1 MRQRSPAVI
10 EIRKGLARS
19 SAGSHLAAM
28 SPSPAYRPDPR
39 FQTLGRDFAD
49 PVEAADFPETILRFR
64 NDRAAATVGLEG
76 LSDADW
82 LRHFGRFE
90 PLPDNQPIPLA
101 MRYHGHQFRVYNP
114 NLGDGRGFLF
124 AQLREQGSNR
134 LLDLATKGSGQTPWS
149 RAGDGRLTL
158 KGGMREILAASMLE
172 ALGVP
177 TSRAFSLVETGEALT
192 RGDEPSPTR
201 SAVLTRL
208 SHSHIRFGTFQRL
221 AYFDQ
226 RDLITVL
233 VDHVVETYFPH
244 LADVADRP
252 AALMEATVA
261 ASAGLLS
268 RWMAAGFVHGVLNTD
283 NMVVTGES
291 FDYGPWRF
299 LPRNDPNFTAAYFD
313 HQGLYSFGRQP
324 ETVFWNLQQLAAC
337 LTLVTGQERLLA
349 ALNGFSD
356 AYRLALRGAILD
368 RLGVKSRGSDDD
380 VELVNAAFRALAEG
394 GEGLRWEPFFFDW
407 FGGEAS
413 TGRAMDGPRAGLYR
427 TETFEAFRAKLA
439 AFEPDR
445 PERLAD
451 PVFQRPEP
459 EELLID
465 EVEALWA
472 PIAAEDDWGPLYA
485 KLDRIEAARAAY
497 ALGVDG
503 AKNAAP

>member
-1 MRQRSPAVI
+1 
-10 EIRKGLARS
+10 
-19 SAGSHLAAM
+19 M
-28 SPSPAYRPDPR
+28 SFTPAYRPDPR
-39 FQTLGRDFAD
+39 FQALGGDFAD
-49 PVEAADFPETILRFR
+49 PVQPADFPETVLRFR
-64 NDRAAATVGLEG
+64 NDRAAATVGLEA
-76 LSDADW
+76 LDDAAW
-82 LRHFGRFE
+82 IRHFGRFD
-90 PLPDNQPIPLA
+90 PLPDNQSVPLA

-114 NLGDGRGFLF
+114 DLGDGRGFLF
-124 AQLREQGSNR
+124 AQARERGTDR

-158 KGGMREILAASMLE
+158 KGGVREILAATLLE
-172 ALGVP
+172 ALGAP
-177 TSRAFSLVETGEALT
+177 TSRAFSLIETGEALT

-221 AYFDQ
+221 AYFER
-226 RDLITVL
+226 RDLIVRL
-233 VDHVVETYFPH
+233 IDHVVELYYPE
-244 LADVADRP
+244 LADAPDRP
-252 AALMEATVA
+252 AALMEAVVA
-261 ASAGLLS
+261 ASARLLA

-324 ETVFWNLQQLAAC
+324 EAVFWNLQQLAAC
-337 LTLVTGQERLLA
+337 LTLVTDQQGLLA

-356 AYRLALRGAILD
+356 AYRTALRAAILD
-368 RLGVKSRGSDDD
+368 RLGVRSRGAEADS
-380 VELVNAAFRALAEG
+380 ELVNSAFRALAEG

-413 TGRAMDGPRAGLYR
+413 TGRAMDGPRAELYR
-427 TETFEAFRAKLA
+427 TENFEIFRRRLA
-439 AFEPDR
+439 AFDPDR

-459 EELLID
+459 EELIIE
-465 EVEALWA
+465 EVESLWA
-472 PIAAEDDWGPLYA
+472 PIAAEDDWGPLHA
-485 KLDRIEAARAAY
+485 KLDRIESARRAYDLGAGGDKKAAS
-497 ALGVDG
+497 
-503 AKNAAP
+503 

>member
-1 MRQRSPAVI
+1 MS
-10 EIRKGLARS
+10 LS
-19 SAGSHLAAM
+19 S
-28 SPSPAYRPDPR
+28 AYRPDPR
-39 FQTLGRDFAD
+39 FQALGRDFSD
-49 PVEAADFPETILRFR
+49 PVEAADFPQTILRFR
-64 NDRAAATVGLEG
+64 NDRAARTVGLET
-76 LSDADW
+76 LSDDDW
-82 LRHFGRFE
+82 IRHFGRFQ
-90 PLPDNQPIPLA
+90 PLPGNQPLPLA

-114 NLGDGRGFLF
+114 DLGDGRGFLF
-124 AQLREQGSNR
+124 AQLREQGSDR

-149 RAGDGRLTL
+149 RSGDGRLTL

-208 SHSHIRFGTFQRL
+208 SHSHIRFGTFQRQ
-221 AYFDQ
+221 AYFD
-226 RDLITVL
+226 RSDLIGVL
-233 VDHVVETYFPH
+233 VDHVVETYYPH
-244 LADVADRP
+244 LADAPDRP
-252 AALMEATVA
+252 AAMLEATIA
-261 ASAGLLS
+261 ASAKLLA

-299 LPRNDPNFTAAYFD
+299 LPRNDPNFVAAYFD

-324 ETVFWNLQQLAAC
+324 EAMFWNLQQLAAC
-337 LTLVTGQERLLA
+337 LTLVGEQAGLLT

-368 RLGVKSRGSDDD
+368 RLGLKSRDPDAD

-413 TGRAMDGPRAGLYR
+413 TDRAMDGPRAGLYR
-427 TETFEAFRAKLA
+427 TETFEAFRRQLA
-439 AFEPDR
+439 SFEPDR

-459 EELLID
+459 EEMLIE

-472 PIAAEDDWGPLYA
+472 PIAEDDDWAPLHA
-485 KLDRIEAARAAY
+485 KLGRIEAARSAY
-497 ALGVDG
+497 ALGSRVG
-503 AKNAAP
+503 KNAAP

>member
-1 MRQRSPAVI
+1 MSF
-10 EIRKGLARS
+10 S
-19 SAGSHLAAM
+19 S
-28 SPSPAYRPDPR
+28 AYRPDPR
-39 FQTLGRDFAD
+39 FQTLGGDFAD
-49 PVEAADFPETILRFR
+49 PVEAADFPQTILRFR
-64 NDRAAATVGLEG
+64 NQRAAASVGLDS
-76 LSDADW
+76 LSEEAW
-82 LRHFGRFE
+82 VRHFGRFE
-90 PLPDNQPIPLA
+90 PLPDNQPTPLA
-101 MRYHGHQFRVYNP
+101 MRYHGHQFHVYNP
-114 NLGDGRGFLF
+114 DLGDGRGFLF
-124 AQLREQGSNR
+124 AQLREQGSASSQNGR

-149 RAGDGRLTL
+149 RSGDGRLTL
-158 KGGMREILAASMLE
+158 KGGVREILAASLLE

-177 TSRAFSLVETGEALT
+177 TSRAFSLVETGEPLT

-226 RDLITVL
+226 RDLIVQL

-244 LADVADRP
+244 LADASDRP

-261 ASAGLLS
+261 ASAKLLS
-268 RWMAAGFVHGVLNTD
+268 RWMTAGFVHGVLNTD

-324 ETVFWNLQQLAAC
+324 EAVFWNLQQLAAC
-337 LTLVTGQERLLA
+337 LTLVTDQAGILA

-356 AYRLALRGAILD
+356 AYRLALRGSMLD
-368 RLGVKSRGSDDD
+368 RLGVQSRNPDED

-394 GEGLRWEPFFFDW
+394 GEALRWEPFFFDW
-407 FGGEAS
+407 FGGEAGA
-413 TGRAMDGPRAGLYR
+413 GRAMDGPRAQLYR
-427 TETFEAFRAKLA
+427 TETFETFRRRLA
-439 AFEPDR
+439 DFEPNR

-459 EELLID
+459 EELIIE

-472 PIAAEDDWGPLYA
+472 PISQDDDWGPLNA
-485 KLDRIEAARAAY
+485 KLDRIEAARVAY
-497 ALGVDG
+497 GLGD
-503 AKNAAP
+503 KNAAP

>member
-1 MRQRSPAVI
+1 
-10 EIRKGLARS
+10 
-19 SAGSHLAAM
+19 M
-28 SPSPAYRPDPR
+28 SPQPAYRPDPR
-39 FQTLGRDFAD
+39 FQHLGRDFAD

-64 NDRAAATVGLEG
+64 NDRAAKTVGLEG
-76 LSDADW
+76 LSDAAWID
-82 LRHFGRFE
+82 HFGRFA
-90 PLPDNQPIPLA
+90 PLPDNQPTPLA

-114 NLGDGRGFLF
+114 DLGDGRGFLF
-124 AQLREQGSNR
+124 AQLREQGTGR

-158 KGGMREILAASMLE
+158 KGGVREILAASMLE
-172 ALGVP
+172 ALGAP
-177 TSRAFSLVETGEALT
+177 TSRAFSLVETGEALI

-221 AYFDQ
+221 AYFDR
-226 RDLITVL
+226 RDLIATL
-233 VDHVVETYFPH
+233 VDHGVETYFPH
-244 LADVADRP
+244 LADAPDRP
-252 AALMEATVA
+252 AALLEATVA
-261 ASAGLLS
+261 ASARLLA

-299 LPRNDPNFTAAYFD
+299 LPRNDPNFVAAYFD

-324 ETVFWNLQQLAAC
+324 EAVFWNLQQLAAC
-337 LTLVTGQERLLA
+337 LSLVSDQAGLLA

-356 AYRLALRGAILD
+356 TYRAALRGAILH
-368 RLGVKSRGSDDD
+368 RLAVRSRDDEAD

-394 GEGLRWEPFFFDW
+394 GETLRWEPFFFDW

-413 TGRAMDGPRAGLYR
+413 EARALAGPRANLYG
-427 TETFEAFRAKLA
+427 TEAFLDFRRRLA

-459 EELLID
+459 EELIID

-472 PIAAEDDWGPLYA
+472 PIAEADDWTALYA

-497 ALGVDG
+497 GLDGNG

>member
-1 MRQRSPAVI
+1 
-10 EIRKGLARS
+10 
-19 SAGSHLAAM
+19 M
-28 SPSPAYRPDPR
+28 SLSPAYRPDPR

-49 PVEAADFPETILRFR
+49 PVEAADFPETVLRFR

-76 LSDADW
+76 LNDTDW
-82 LRHFGRFE
+82 IRHFGRFE

-114 NLGDGRGFLF
+114 DLGDGRGFLF
-124 AQLREQGSNR
+124 AQLREQGGDR

-149 RAGDGRLTL
+149 RSGDGRLTL
-158 KGGMREILAASMLE
+158 KGGVREILAASMLE

-221 AYFDQ
+221 AYFDR
-226 RDLITVL
+226 RDLIVEL

-244 LADVADRP
+244 LADAPDRP
-252 AALMEATVA
+252 SALLEATIA
-261 ASAGLLS
+261 ASAKLLA
-268 RWMAAGFVHGVLNTD
+268 RWMSAGFVHGVLNTD

-324 ETVFWNLQQLAAC
+324 EAMFWNLQQLAAC
-337 LTLVTGQERLLA
+337 LTLVADQGALLS
-349 ALNGFSD
+349 ALNGFTD
-356 AYRLALRGAILD
+356 VYRAALRGAMLD
-368 RLGVKSRGSDDD
+368 RLGVKGRGADAD

-394 GEGLRWEPFFFDW
+394 GDALRWEPFFFDW

-413 TGRAMDGPRAGLYR
+413 QARALAGPRAALYE
-427 TETFEAFRAKLA
+427 TETFLAFRRQLSG
-439 AFEPDR
+439 FEADR

-451 PVFQRPEP
+451 PVFGRDEP
-459 EELLID
+459 EELIID
-465 EVEALWA
+465 EVESLWA
-472 PIAAEDDWGPLYA
+472 PIAESDDWSGLHA
-485 KLDRIEAARAAY
+485 KLGRIEAARAAY
-497 ALGVDG
+497 GLGSG
-503 AKNAAP
+503 AEKKAAF

>member
-1 MRQRSPAVI
+1 MS
-10 EIRKGLARS
+10 LS
-19 SAGSHLAAM
+19 SAYH
-28 SPSPAYRPDPR
+28 PDPR
-39 FQTLGRDFAD
+39 FQALGRDFAD
-49 PVEAADFPETILRFR
+49 PVEPADFPETILRFR
-64 NDRAAATVGLEG
+64 NQRAATTVGLES

-82 LRHFGRFE
+82 LRHFGRFA
-90 PLPDNQPIPLA
+90 PLPDNQPVPLA
-101 MRYHGHQFRVYNP
+101 MRYHGHQFRTYNP
-114 NLGDGRGFLF
+114 DLGDGRGFLF
-124 AQLREQGSNR
+124 AQLREQASGR

-149 RAGDGRLTL
+149 RSGDGRLTL
-158 KGGMREILAASMLE
+158 KGGMREILAASQLE

-221 AYFDQ
+221 AYFDR
-226 RDLITVL
+226 RDLIVQL
-233 VDHVVETYFPH
+233 VDHVVETYFPR
-244 LADVADRP
+244 LVDEADRP
-252 AALMEATVA
+252 AALMTAVVE
-261 ASAGLLS
+261 ASARLLS

-299 LPRNDPNFTAAYFD
+299 LPRNDPNFVAAYFD
-313 HQGLYSFGRQP
+313 HSGLYSFGRQP

-337 LTLVTGQERLLA
+337 LTLVGDQSGLLA

-356 AYRLALRGAILD
+356 AYRAALRGAMLA
-368 RLGVKSRGSDDD
+368 RLGVKSRDPDSD

-394 GEGLRWEPFFFDW
+394 GDTLRWEPFFFDW
-407 FGGEAS
+407 FGGQVSEA
-413 TGRAMDGPRAGLYR
+413 RALAGPRAALYE
-427 TETFEAFRAKLA
+427 TETFQTFRRQMADFEA
-439 AFEPDR
+439 DR
-445 PERLAD
+445 PESLAD

-472 PIAAEDDWGPLYA
+472 PIAQADDWAPLYA

-497 ALGVDG
+497 GLGEQGD
-503 AKNAAP
+503 KKAAF

>member
-1 MRQRSPAVI
+1 
-10 EIRKGLARS
+10 
-19 SAGSHLAAM
+19 M
-28 SPSPAYRPDPR
+28 SLSPAYRPDPR

-49 PVEAADFPETILRFR
+49 PVEAADFPETVLRFR

-76 LSDADW
+76 LNDTDW
-82 LRHFGRFE
+82 IRHFGRFE

-114 NLGDGRGFLF
+114 DLGDGRGFLF
-124 AQLREQGSNR
+124 AQLREQGGDR

-149 RAGDGRLTL
+149 RSGDGRLTL
-158 KGGMREILAASMLE
+158 KGGVREILAASMLE

-221 AYFDQ
+221 AYFDR
-226 RDLITVL
+226 RDLIVEL

-244 LADVADRP
+244 LADAPDRP
-252 AALMEATVA
+252 SALLEATIA
-261 ASAGLLS
+261 ASAKLLA
-268 RWMAAGFVHGVLNTD
+268 RWMSAGFVHGVLNTD

-324 ETVFWNLQQLAAC
+324 EAMFWNLQQLAAC
-337 LTLVTGQERLLA
+337 LTLVADQAALLS
-349 ALNGFSD
+349 ALNGFTD
-356 AYRLALRGAILD
+356 VYRAALRGAMLD
-368 RLGVKSRGSDDD
+368 RLGVKGRGADAD

-394 GEGLRWEPFFFDW
+394 GDALRWEPFFFDW

-413 TGRAMDGPRAGLYR
+413 QARALAGPRAALYE
-427 TETFEAFRAKLA
+427 TETFLAFRRQLSG
-439 AFEPDR
+439 FEADR

-451 PVFQRPEP
+451 PVFGRDEP
-459 EELLID
+459 EELIID
-465 EVEALWA
+465 EVESLWA
-472 PIAAEDDWGPLYA
+472 PIAESDDWSGLHA
-485 KLDRIEAARAAY
+485 KLGRIEAARAAY
-497 ALGVDG
+497 GLGSG
-503 AKNAAP
+503 AEKKAAF